1 MASFSKSLKQAA
13 DDAERLGTALRS
25 LPEGG
30 SFAGPPSGGGSGGS
44 PNITFVT
51 NVAAPRGLPVA
62 ERGALASGGS
72 GGGNGGGG
80 GILNTKSQKSDA
92 YLQRL
97 AQLIVRQID
106 ADAIR
111 MRTGAA
117 G

>member
-1 MASFSKSLKQAA
+1 MASFSKRIKQAA
-13 DDAERLGTALRS
+13 DDAERLGAALRS

-30 SFAGPPSGGGSGGS
+30 SFSGPPTGGAAGGG

-51 NVAAPRGLPVA
+51 NVQPPRGAAVA
-62 ERGALASGGS
+62 ERGSPIGAG

>member
-1 MASFSKSLKQAA
+1 MGRFTKSLEKAA
-13 DDAERLGTALRS
+13 DNAERLAGALSS
-25 LPEGG
+25 LPQGG
-30 SFAGPPSGGGSGGS
+30 SFSGPSDGGGGGGGV
-44 PNITFVT
+44 TFVT
-51 NVAAPRGLPVA
+51 NVAAPRGGAVA
-62 ERGALASGGS
+62 ERGVLASGGS

-97 AQLIVRQID
+97 AQMIVRQID

>member
-1 MASFSKSLKQAA
+1 MCIR
-13 DDAERLGTALRS
+13 DRCT
-25 LPEGG
+25 
-30 SFAGPPSGGGSGGS
+30 
-44 PNITFVT
+44 
-51 NVAAPRGLPVA
+51 
-62 ERGALASGGS
+62 GGS

-97 AQLIVRQID
+97 AQMIVRQID